1 MVSVNKVKIVLVTM
15 VKNEQANMRRL
26 ITSVKSWID
35 GVVVCDTGSTDDT
48 VKITKETLEEYKIP
62 GRIYQYPWENF
73 GASRTKS
80 FECFKDWVSRFTEWD
95 LKNVYGLL
103 LDADMVLSDE
113 GGIRARLQMAD
124 DSQGGFNLQQ
134 QNGGLIYENTR
145 LVRASAPWKC
155 IGYTHEYWGCDGKNT
170 GSIHSPVITDIGD
183 GGCKADKYP
192 RDARLLEEELKE
204 KPDNVR
210 TLFYLGQTY
219 MSLGRNDDA
228 IRVLSRR
235 IELKGWEEEV
245 YIAHLYKG
253 DCLKNVGKI
262 AEAIQEWLKAW
273 QLRQHRTEAALRLI
287 SYYRQT
293 PNMNFIAYTFVEKLF
308 KIQYGETVDGIKIS
322 EPMKHHDILF
332 VSKNDMRYQ
341 IWEELG
347 IIAYYVNAAAGAR
360 HRLDLQIM
368 SSELNFNERNRILDF
383 YKWYKVKM
391 PVIKRRQIQLTGK
404 DVPFFAD
411 GYWRPFNPC
420 IRRDGNRYV
429 ISMRTANY
437 ETNNAQHYTYRGQD
451 GFIITRNVIAD
462 LGADF
467 EILTDRREPMELVI
481 PDSAVINRST
491 NIHGVEDCRWLGPNS
506 VIATGRQFGQT
517 DINRMVRVD
526 FDYETRAVK
535 KLTPLVAPVLRE
547 DIECQKNW
555 LPFIWKGQEVY
566 IYRINPFTVFTTAG
580 EKVLEWTSPSPI
592 TFDALRGSAAPSAWS
607 SDKHP
612 QEALIIVAHFSHY
625 GGEGRHYYHR
635 FITLDAELK
644 PVRISKIFMLSDD
657 AIQYVAGMCQS
668 LTSGNY
674 CISYG
679 VNDSQAWVMEVEK
692 AEIEKLLFYVL

>member
-1 MVSVNKVKIVLVTM
+1 
-15 VKNEQANMRRL
+15 
-26 ITSVKSWID
+26 
-35 GVVVCDTGSTDDT
+35 
-48 VKITKETLEEYKIP
+48 
-62 GRIYQYPWENF
+62 
-73 GASRTKS
+73 
-80 FECFKDWVSRFTEWD
+80 
-95 LKNVYGLL
+95 
-103 LDADMVLSDE
+103 
-113 GGIRARLQMAD
+113 
-124 DSQGGFNLQQ
+124 
-134 QNGGLIYENTR
+134 
-145 LVRASAPWKC
+145 
-155 IGYTHEYWGCDGKNT
+155 
-170 GSIHSPVITDIGD
+170 
-183 GGCKADKYP
+183 
-192 RDARLLEEELKE
+192 
-204 KPDNVR
+204 
-210 TLFYLGQTY
+210 

-245 YIAHLYKG
+245 YIAYLYKG
-253 DCLKNVGKI
+253 DCLKNTGKI

-293 PNMNFIAYTFVEKLF
+293 PNMNFIAYTFLEKLF
-308 KIQYGETVDGIKIS
+308 KIQYGETVDGIKVS
-322 EPMKHHDILF
+322 EPMKHRDILF

-383 YKWYKVKM
+383 YKWYKVRM
-391 PVIKRRQIQLTGK
+391 PVVKRRQIQLTAT

-467 EILTDRREPMELVI
+467 EILKDRREPMELVI

-491 NIHGVEDCRWLGPNS
+491 NIHGVEDCRWLGSNS

-580 EKVLEWTSPSPI
+580 EKVLEWTSPGPI

-607 SDKHP
+607 CDKHP

-635 FITLDAELK
+635 FITLDADLK

-668 LTSGNY
+668 LTSENY

>member
-1 MVSVNKVKIVLVTM
+1 
-15 VKNEQANMRRL
+15 MRRL
-26 ITSVKSWID
+26 ITSIKSWID

-48 VKITKETLEEYKIP
+48 IKITKEVLEEYKIP

-73 GASRTKS
+73 GTSRTKS
-80 FECFKDWVSRFTEWD
+80 FECFKDWVTRFTEWD
-95 LKNVYGLL
+95 PTTVYGLL
-103 LDADMVLSDE
+103 LDADMVLNEE
-113 GGIRARLQMAD
+113 GGLKAKLIGMD
-124 DSQGGFNLQQ
+124 DSYGGFNLQQ
-134 QNGGLIYENTR
+134 MNGGLIYENTR
-145 LVRASAPWKC
+145 LVRASAEWKC
-155 IGYTHEYWGCDGKNT
+155 IGYTHEYWGCDGKRT
-170 GSIHSPVITDIGD
+170 GSISSPIITDIGD

-192 RDARLLEEELKE
+192 RDARLLEDELRE

-210 TLFYLGQTY
+210 CLFYLGQTY

-228 IRVLSRR
+228 IRALSRR
-235 IELKGWEEEV
+235 IQLKGWEEEI

-253 DCLKNVGKI
+253 DCLRNVGRI
-262 AEAIQEWLKAW
+262 AEAIQEWLAAW
-273 QLRQHRTEAALRLI
+273 QLRQHRTEAPLRLI

-308 KIQYGETVDGIKIS
+308 QIQYGETVDGMKLCQPIK
-322 EPMKHHDILF
+322 HNDILF

-347 IIAYYVNAAAGAR
+347 IVAYYANGGAGAR
-360 HRLDLQIM
+360 HRLDLQVM
-368 SSELNFNERNRILDF
+368 SSELNFNERNRILEF
-383 YKWYKVKM
+383 YKWYKVAM
-391 PVIKRRQIQLTGK
+391 PVVRRKQIVLTAA

-437 ETNNAQHYTYRGQD
+437 ETNNAQHYTYRGQE
-451 GFIITRNVIAD
+451 GYIITRNVIAD
-462 LGADF
+462 LGSEF
-467 EILTDRREPMELVI
+467 EILKDRRAPMELVI
-481 PDSAVINRST
+481 PDSAIINRQT
-491 NIHGVEDCRWLGPNS
+491 NIHGVEDCRWLGTNS

-517 DINRMVRVD
+517 DMNRMIRVD

-547 DIECQKNW
+547 DVECQKNW

-566 IYRINPFTVFTTAG
+566 IYRINPFTVFTTGG
-580 EKVLEWTSPSPI
+580 EKVFEWTSPGLV
-592 TFDALRGSAAPSAWS
+592 TLDGMRGSAAPSAWS
-607 SDKHP
+607 SENP

-625 GGEGRHYYHR
+625 GGDGRHYYHR
-635 FITLDAELK
+635 FITLGADLK
-644 PVRISKIFMLSDD
+644 PVRISKIFMVADE

-668 LTSGNY
+668 ITPGNY

-692 AEIEKLLFYVL
+692 KEIEKLLFYVL